1 VRTAYPEL
9 KEEEEPEAV
18 AAQARRLAERER
30 GAATGWALRPG
41 GGSTGDGDLGE
52 GRRGRKVAGTAAA
65 GEAAMVAFL
74 VRPVCGSECGGKVAV
89 GLRSGM
95 EGEDD
100 GGGEGG

>member
-1 VRTAYPEL
+1 MRTAYPEL
-9 KEEEEPEAV
+9 KEEEEEEPEPV

-74 VRPVCGSECGGKVAV
+74 VWPVCGSECGGKA
-89 GLRSGM
+89 LRSGM
-95 EGEDD
+95 EGKTM

>member
-1 VRTAYPEL
+1 M
-9 KEEEEPEAV
+9 
-18 AAQARRLAERER
+18 AAQARRLAERE
-30 GAATGWALRPG
+30 TGWALRPG

-74 VRPVCGSECGGKVAV
+74 VWPVTVCGSECGGKATV

-100 GGGEGG
+100 GGGGLARPARDFF